1 MLFIKTGQTLDSIV
15 SFVDKVK
22 KKTEPASDKLL
33 AIGAGN
39 AAYIDTLLDI
49 IDNSQFSDT
58 TNDILMMLG
67 GAVWGAGNYLALK
80 SDKTEK
86 IRNGVRAINRK
97 VDSLR
102 PLSWLKT
109 AGIAT
114 ALTLSS
120 LQVKPYAE
128 QFYDEISSHLLKKE
142 PLVAVEPIE
151 TEMPRITQISRNRP
165 EIYDSLNHERLVD
178 HSFEG
183 VRLANK
189 ETPIGR
195 IQRTLRWQPIYR
207 TIEEKYGIPQDI
219 LAGMIM
225 QESYG
230 NPVQPNSRNDGGLG
244 VVHVQGPTAKD
255 WGLKI
260 HGDSDKS
267 SDRAHGMQIRQLLQN
282 SNYDP
287 TVVQEFDERTHL
299 IKVLDT
305 AARIV
310 SKGKDRHGT
319 WEYGIQFYRIPGKI
333 GRNTAWEYGRDVLD
347 WKDRIN
353 NDRQLANAERDFNQR
368 NEMSFDDYINKF
380 HEMSNN
386 WGLEDYIANHRD

>member
-1 MLFIKTGQTLDSIV
+1 MDVYLFDASNEYFIIKS
-15 SFVDKVK
+15 VDVPTK
-22 KKTEPASDKLL
+22 
-33 AIGAGN
+33 
-39 AAYIDTLLDI
+39 
-49 IDNSQFSDT
+49 
-58 TNDILMMLG
+58 
-67 GAVWGAGNYLALK
+67 
-80 SDKTEK
+80 
-86 IRNGVRAINRK
+86 
-97 VDSLR
+97 
-102 PLSWLKT
+102 
-109 AGIAT
+109 
-114 ALTLSS
+114 SS
-120 LQVKPYAE
+120 LVI
-128 QFYDEISSHLLKKE
+128 DH
-142 PLVAVEPIE
+142 PIE
-151 TEMPRITQISRNRP
+151 FDNGT
-165 EIYDSLNHERLVD
+165 V
-178 HSFEG
+178 
-183 VRLANK
+183 
-189 ETPIGR
+189 
-195 IQRTLRWQPIYR
+195 
-207 TIEEKYGIPQDI
+207 
-219 LAGMIM
+219 
-225 QESYG
+225 
-230 NPVQPNSRNDGGLG
+230 
-244 VVHVQGPTAKD
+244 
-255 WGLKI
+255 GLKI